1 MAEPPKPI
9 PASELEA
16 KEFYKRLFTQIR
28 AFEANHLE
36 HKQELYLT
44 TPNAPGLRIFEIGK
58 HGEAFYLAGIDSER
72 RVAMVIR
79 HYTQLSVV
87 LTAVPPPKGGKPRQ
101 IGFLDEG
108 KQQMLT
114 DTATDHRASWQSGC
128 RASAERFPRHR
139 ATAVDWN
146 CR

>member
-58 HGEAFYLAGIDSER
+58 HGEAFYLARNRLRTSSCNGDPTLHTVKRGPNRCSAAER
-72 RVAMVIR
+72 REA
-79 HYTQLSVV
+79 
-87 LTAVPPPKGGKPRQ
+87 P
-101 IGFLDEG
+101 
-108 KQQMLT
+108 T
-114 DTATDHRASWQSGC
+114 DRILG
-128 RASAERFPRHR
+128 
-139 ATAVDWN
+139 
-146 CR
+146 